1 MPPGWMVPVRGAA
14 TTPVRKDTS
23 KQTKHYES
31 PHYSD
36 GFTLDMKKQEDLGL
50 MPPAWSVTSAM
61 KDERPNGKPQFDA
74 RFLNTPM
81 GRARAGRSIVWDPRG
96 TVNAGGTQRLENIDI
111 TLAMAKKYAE
121 MTNKAAESAYFAEYY
136 DGVNTLGD
144 DGANAQMDLQLAQM
158 SKLQKKQMDKDG
170 DGKLSLEEMEAQGSH
185 AAQTLPLSIA
195 VSFLDSWLLFLTR
208 RCLCSALH
216 FRRRFCVRHA
226 QQVGQRRY
234 DQRSAWRRE
243 CRRNVRA
250 P

>member
-1 MPPGWMVPVRGAA
+1 MVPVRGAQ
-14 TTPVRKDTS
+14 TQPVRKDTS
-23 KQTKHYES
+23 KNTKHYES

-96 TVNAGGTQRLENIDI
+96 TMNSGGTQRLENIDI
-111 TLAMAKKYAE
+111 TQVMAKKYAE

-144 DGANAQMDLQLAQM
+144 DGASAQIDLQLAQM
-158 SKLQKKQMDKDG
+158 SKLQKKQLDKDG
-170 DGKLSLEEMEAQGSH
+170 DGSISLDEMEAQG
-185 AAQTLPLSIA
+185 ALETPC
-195 VSFLDSWLLFLTR
+195 SFRASCPR
-208 RCLCSALH
+208 RVTQH
-216 FRRRFCVRHA
+216 FRSTYLDALRRRSTLIYPCSRPLVLKYPPWPRLLRCRLCVRHA
-226 QQVGQRRY
+226 
-234 DQRSAWRRE
+234 
-243 CRRNVRA
+243 
-250 P
+250 